1 MEILFGILIIYLLIS
16 MIFRISTKFRKIS
29 FILNTCILSIITGS
43 VYEKIGGGGDYDNYR
58 NIFNTLSINNK
69 PEKEFGFYYL
79 NLIIKIFTDDFQ
91 MAFLFYMFII
101 NLFIILFIYKYSKN
115 IEFSLLIYVIMG
127 GYITSTNIMRQY
139 IAISIY
145 IFSIKFLIERKYLI
159 YLFLSLIAISFHT
172 TVMIAMPITIIVY
185 IFSEKISK
193 RYLLF
198 FLIINSSIVIE
209 PIIRN
214 IGTQLL
220 YDSYENGIFNYGSS
234 LLHYFVKAAICAFY
248 YLNLKNI
255 KDNNDKLFINLGS
268 IASAFTLLSKNMV
281 LYARFAEYFNIF
293 NIIAISAALNSVNN
307 KKEKRIFYYFVFLGL
322 TIYYLLLTRKG
333 FVFENTII
341 DYFKVL

>member
-16 MIFRISTKFRKIS
+16 MIFRISTKFRKSS

-145 IFSIKFLIERKYLI
+145 IFSIKFLIEKKYLL
-159 YLFLSLIAISFHT
+159 YLFLSLIAVSFHT
-172 TVMIAMPITIIVY
+172 TAMIAIPITIIVY

-198 FLIINSSIVIE
+198 FVVINSIIVIE

-214 IGTQLL
+214 LGIQLF
-220 YDSYENGIFNYGSS
+220 YESYENGVFSYGSN
-234 LLHYFVKAAICAFY
+234 LLHYLVQVSICAFY
-248 YLNLKNI
+248 YLNLRII
-255 KDNNDKLFINLGS
+255 KDNNDKLFINLAS
-268 IASAFTLLSKNMV
+268 ITSAFTLLSKNMV
-281 LYARFAEYFNIF
+281 LYARFGEYFDTF
-293 NIIAISAALNSVNN
+293 NIIAITTVLSSINN